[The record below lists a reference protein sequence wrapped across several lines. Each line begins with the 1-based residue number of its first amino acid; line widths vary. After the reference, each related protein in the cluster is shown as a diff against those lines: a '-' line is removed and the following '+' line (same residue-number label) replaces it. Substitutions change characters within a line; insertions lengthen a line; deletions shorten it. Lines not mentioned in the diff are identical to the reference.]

1 MPRLTK
7 PTELTKLIANR
18 IRALREEY
26 GMTQEQLAFAS
37 DLSKGH
43 LSNIERG
50 LVNLTIST
58 IEKLASG
65 FELEMFDL
73 FTFPERNG
81 RHKWTDLG
89 RRFSRGSIRKMTSDW
104 EKVPPPKKKPA
115 GPKRTRTRASGQ
127 KRTKGV

>member
-1 MPRLTK
+1 MPRLPK
-7 PTELTKLIANR
+7 PTDLTLIIARR

-26 GMTQEQLAFAS
+26 GMTQEELAYAG

-50 LVNLTIST
+50 LVRVTVTS
-58 IEKLASG
+58 IEKLATG

-81 RHKWTDLG
+81 RHKLIDLS
-89 RRFSRGSIRKMTSDW
+89 RRLPRGTIRKTSKEW
-104 EKVPPPKKKPA
+104 ELLPPKKKPA
-115 GPKRTRTRASGQ
+115 GPKRKRTRAAGKKRS
-127 KRTKGV
+127 KRT